1 MAHTTLHSFHE
12 PAELDPALAAALAD
26 RLRLGLENNGAAT
39 LAVSGGRT
47 PAGFF
52 RALSQADLDWANISV
67 TLVDERCVGEDS
79 PFSNTASVRQ
89 HLLTGKAARAKFL
102 PLYVAGEDFS
112 VTLERL
118 RHLPTVL
125 DAVVLGMGE
134 DGHTASIFPDSPQ
147 REAALHDASG
157 NPALRVTGK
166 APVVQRVTLTAP
178 RILASQAVFLHI
190 TGHAK
195 WQILGKALECRS
207 AELPVSHFLHAEGI
221 ESHVFWAP

>member
-12 PAELDPALAAALAD
+12 PATLDAALAAELAA
-26 RLRLGLENNGAAT
+26 RLRKGLEARGAAA

-52 RALSQADLDWANISV
+52 HALSQADLDWSRIAV
-67 TLVDERCVGEDS
+67 TLVDERCVGTDS
-79 PFSNTASVRQ
+79 PHSNTASVQ
-89 HLLTGKAARAKFL
+89 SNLLVGRAAQAHFV
-102 PLYVAGEDFS
+102 PLHVPGEEFS
-112 VTLERL
+112 VTLARL
-118 RHLPTVL
+118 RQLPAVF

-157 NPALRVTGK
+157 APALPVIGK
-166 APVVQRVTLTAP
+166 APVTRRITLSAA
-178 RILASQAVFLHI
+178 RILATRWLFLHI
-190 TGHAK
+190 TGRTK
-195 WQILGKALECRS
+195 WQVLGQALECRAAS
-207 AELPVSHFLHAEGI
+207 LPVSHFLHAEGI